1 MPRLQSPTSSATTA
15 IPPEWHV
22 PASRECVAARC
33 TCQHL
38 PAPFHCCFAWPTPC
52 ARRVLQPSPAAR
64 LTKRISRSALLR
76 GYVDRT
82 LFQVLPQQQG
92 MCPRYLYQSWLRT
105 LRFCL
110 QQ

>member
-52 ARRVLQPSPAAR
+52 ARRVLEPSPAAR

-76 GYVDRT
+76 GCVDRT
-82 LFQVLPQQQG
+82 LFSGPGAPSTAGHV
-92 MCPRYLYQSWLRT
+92 SAISVSAS
-105 LRFCL
+105 
-110 QQ
+110 